1 MVVKNTI
8 CQATEIRQKET
19 EQIAKKVNS
28 MIVIGG
34 KNSSNTKKLYEIAKQ
49 YCDTVWF
56 IENETELEFE
66 KIKQDDKIGI
76 MAGASTPKES
86 IKKVIKKLKELSN

>member
-1 MVVKNTI
+1 M
-8 CQATEIRQKET
+8 
-19 EQIAKKVNS
+19 AKKVDS

-49 YCDTVWF
+49 YCKTVLL
-56 IENETELEFE
+56 IENETELVFG
-66 KIKQDDKIGI
+66 KIQSTDRVGI

-86 IKKVIKKLKELSN
+86 IKKVVEKLEKAYP